1 MRKLVLV
8 ILAVAVTVG
17 VNASQ
22 ITHEQL
28 VKINKFNKNW
38 TNIIAIQNKSRSIKV
53 QQHDI
58 LRTCRTVFNEKHKV
72 TVVHYKLSCQDLFD
86 KSRKPKVKK

>member
-1 MRKLVLV
+1 MKMRKLVLAV
-8 ILAVAVTVG
+8 LAVAVTVG

-38 TNIIAIQNKSRSIKV
+38 TNIIAIQNKGRSIKV

-58 LRTCRTVFNEKHKV
+58 LRICRTIFNEKHKV

-86 KSRKPKVKK
+86 KTKVKK